1 MKILSLRRL
10 KKRERIVLAAGL
22 LIAMTIIGSYC
33 YEWYGQYRAEH
44 MSRLSTKK
52 LYLEKQTTKISEMKE
67 VQDRLYVINAEMKDL
82 EKGLLVGEKP
92 SVAAAELQ
100 RVIKDA
106 ASALAVEIRSEK
118 ILNPVEHESYTA
130 IQVEV
135 SFAASTAK
143 LRDMLQFIEGSNYY
157 LAISDMRVRVVD
169 IKNTKDLQVVM
180 TLRGYIKNTA
190 SDSGEDRTAQKT
202 KSATGKV
209 L

>member
-1 MKILSLRRL
+1 MKKLSLRRL
-10 KKRERIVLAAGL
+10 KKRERIVLAAGF
-22 LIAMTIIGSYC
+22 LIVMAIIGSYC

-44 MSRLSTKK
+44 MSRLSTKE
-52 LYLEKQTTKISEMKE
+52 LYLEKQTTKISELKE
-67 VQDRLYVINAEMKDL
+67 VQARLDAISAEMKDL
-82 EKGLLVGEKP
+82 EKGLLAGEKP

-100 RVIKDA
+100 RVVKDA

-118 ILNPVEHESYTA
+118 ILNPVEYGNYTA

-157 LAISDMRVRVVD
+157 LAISDMKVRAID
-169 IKNTKDLQVVM
+169 IKNTKDLQVIL
-180 TLRGYIKNTA
+180 TLRGYIKNAA
-190 SDSGEDRTAQKT
+190 SDSGGDRTARKAESS
-202 KSATGKV
+202 KGKA